1 MCLETSPVDQFT
13 TRTVLVAKSSWLRHV
28 SCQVLV
34 LPPSTALTGQHN
46 TQSVLPS
53 VLSHMWIV
61 PSKMKITCNCCF
73 NTFSFHLLTS
83 EARTRLH
90 CGLGF
95 PSRFHFQV
103 LPNVFFLWGLFS
115 PARKTEQRTVPLW
128 TQRAGCGGRTE
139 KTHTHTHQRQF
150 LFNLKF
156 MHSFIE
162 QLYKILLIVAS
173 ACLICQQIWSL
184 NYKKQGFMSC
194 SELLGHLS
202 SS

>member
-1 MCLETSPVDQFT
+1 MC
-13 TRTVLVAKSSWLRHV
+13 
-28 SCQVLV
+28 
-34 LPPSTALTGQHN
+34 STALTGQHN
-46 TQSVLPS
+46 TQSVFPS
-53 VLSHMWIV
+53 VLSHMLIV
-61 PSKMKITCNCCF
+61 PSKMKIICNCCL
-73 NTFSFHLLTS
+73 LLTA
-83 EARTRLH
+83 EY
-90 CGLGF
+90 
-95 PSRFHFQV
+95 
-103 LPNVFFLWGLFS
+103 FFFS
-115 PARKTEQRTVPLW
+115 PFDLRGQNPVSIAVLDFPLDFIFRCCLMCFFYGVCSHLPEK
-128 TQRAGCGGRTE
+128 QNRGRCLYGHSAQVVVVAQ
-139 KTHTHTHQRQF
+139 KRHTHTHQRQF